1 MIEPGLGFDASLKE
15 VLSGHGNPLKDLT
28 SKARLGPMLSRL
40 QYLVEG
46 LFESSAAVFRRVG
59 LTPNLITSSG
69 FVLTL
74 IVSLLYSHGIG
85 SLSTWLAA
93 SALLVVAG
101 YFDALDG
108 AMARR
113 FLQVSRIGGILDSVL
128 DRIGEMALYSGIA
141 LGGLVDFRICL
152 WALCASL
159 MVSYVRARVEAE
171 GVKLKGVGIA
181 ERPERLL
188 ILLVSTLLFPLNEGF
203 LVWGVGLVAV
213 LSSITV
219 AERVYKANCFL

>member
-1 MIEPGLGFDASLKE
+1 
-15 VLSGHGNPLKDLT
+15 
-28 SKARLGPMLSRL
+28 MLSRL

-46 LFESSAAVFRRVG
+46 LFESSAIVFRRAG
-59 LTPNLITSSG
+59 LSPNIITSLG

-74 IVSLLYSHGIG
+74 VVSFLYSLGIG
-85 SLSTWLAA
+85 SVSTWLAA
-93 SALLVVAG
+93 SLLLVVAG

-113 FLQVSRIGGILDSVL
+113 FMRVSRMGGILDSVL
-128 DRIGEMALYSGIA
+128 DRIGEMALYAGIG

-152 WALCASL
+152 WALCAAL

-188 ILLVSTLLFPLNEGF
+188 VLLLSTILSPLSPGF
-203 LVWGVGLVAV
+203 FVWGVGLVAV
-213 LSSITV
+213 LSSVTV
-219 AERVYKANCFL
+219 VERVYRARRMLSGMPGRLV

>member
-1 MIEPGLGFDASLKE
+1 
-15 VLSGHGNPLKDLT
+15 
-28 SKARLGPMLSRL
+28 MLSRL

-46 LFESSAAVFRRVG
+46 LFESSAVLFHNAGF
-59 LTPNLITSSG
+59 TPNGATSLG

-74 IVSLLYSHGIG
+74 AAGLFYYGGISTTSAWLLAWI
-85 SLSTWLAA
+85 L
-93 SALLVVAG
+93 LLVAS

-113 FLQVSRIGGILDSVL
+113 FQLVSRAGGILDSVL
-128 DRIGEMALYSGIA
+128 DRIGEMILYSAIG

-159 MVSYVRARVEAE
+159 MVSYVRARVEVE
-171 GVKLKGVGIA
+171 GVKLKGVGLA

-188 ILLVSTLLFPLNEGF
+188 ILLISTIFDPFYPALTWGLLLIAI
-203 LVWGVGLVAV
+203 LA
-213 LSSITV
+213 SITV
-219 AERVYKANCFL
+219 VERVYAASRSLSPGGKRPDQNRLLSAAERTLETPK